1 MSLLSNIE
9 ETFDKGNYTMDPFNQ
24 LDVLN
29 VHAQR
34 LFIGLINAFDEDLLN
49 GETDQ
54 FVYDDW
60 CHLLYDL
67 RDPSFILCPEN
78 VRERI
83 LRVAWWVCN
92 NLVCNNKFTNGLH
105 PPKVDL
111 SRFCKEGTVSAD
123 LEAKLYINNVPNI
136 TSKDPTYSILLII
149 STGDTLTINFKN
161 IDLIKH
167 K

>member
-9 ETFDKGNYTMDPFNQ
+9 ESFDKGNYTMDPFNQ
-24 LDVLN
+24 LGVFD

-34 LFIGLINAFDEDLLN
+34 LFIYLINAFDEDLLKA
-49 GETDQ
+49 ETEQ

-60 CHLLYDL
+60 SHLLCN
-67 RDPSFILCPEN
+67 PSFILCPED

-83 LRVAWWVCN
+83 LRVAWWICN
-92 NLVCNNKFTNGLH
+92 NLVCNNKFTNGSY

-111 SRFCKEGTVSAD
+111 GRFCKEGTVSAD
-123 LEAKLYINNVPNI
+123 LEAKLYINNGPSI
-136 TSKDPTYSILLII
+136 TLKDPTYVILLII
-149 STGDTLTINFKN
+149 STGDTLTIDFKN

>member
-9 ETFDKGNYTMDPFNQ
+9 ESFDKGNYTMDPFNQ
-24 LDVLN
+24 LGVLDVRI
-29 VHAQR
+29 QQ
-34 LFIGLINAFDEDLLN
+34 LFIGLINTFDEDLLIV
-49 GETDQ
+49 ETKQ

-60 CHLLYDL
+60 CHLLCE
-67 RDPSFILCPEN
+67 PSFILCPED

-92 NLVCNNKFTNGLH
+92 NLLCNNKFTNGSY

-111 SRFCKEGTVSAD
+111 GRFCKKGSISAD
-123 LEAKLYINNVPNI
+123 LEAKLYINNVPVIN
-136 TSKDPTYSILLII
+136 SKDPTYRILLII

>member
-9 ETFDKGNYTMDPFNQ
+9 ESFDKGNYTMDPFNQ
-24 LDVLN
+24 LDVLD
-29 VHAQR
+29 VRIQQ
-34 LFIGLINAFDEDLLN
+34 LFIGLINAFDEDLLKD
-49 GETDQ
+49 ETES

-60 CHLLYDL
+60 NHLLCE
-67 RDPSFILCPEN
+67 PSFILCPED

-92 NLVCNNKFTNGLH
+92 NLLCNNKFTNGSY

-111 SRFCKEGTVSAD
+111 GRFCKKDIISAD
-123 LEAKLYINNVPNI
+123 LEAKLYINNVPVTN
-136 TSKDPTYSILLII
+136 SKDPIYRILLII
-149 STGDTLTINFKN
+149 STGDALTINFKN
-161 IDLIKH
+161 IYLIKH

>member
-9 ETFDKGNYTMDPFNQ
+9 ESFDKGNYTMDPFNQ
-24 LDVLN
+24 LGVFD

-34 LFIGLINAFDEDLLN
+34 LFIGLINAFDEDPLN
-49 GETDQ
+49 AETEQ
-54 FVYDDW
+54 FIYDDW
-60 CHLLYDL
+60 SHLLC
-67 RDPSFILCPEN
+67 DPSFILCPED

-92 NLVCNNKFTNGLH
+92 NLVCNNKFTNSSY

-111 SRFCKEGTVSAD
+111 SRFYKEGTISAD
-123 LEAKLYINNVPNI
+123 LEAKLYINNVPGI
-136 TSKDPTYSILLII
+136 TSKDPTYRILLII

>member
-9 ETFDKGNYTMDPFNQ
+9 ESFDKGNYTMDPFNQ
-24 LDVLN
+24 LGVLDVRI
-29 VHAQR
+29 QQ
-34 LFIGLINAFDEDLLN
+34 LFIGLINAFDEDLLIA
-49 GETDQ
+49 ETKQ

-60 CHLLYDL
+60 CRLLCE
-67 RDPSFILCPEN
+67 PSFILCPED

-92 NLVCNNKFTNGLH
+92 NLLCNNKFTNGSY

-111 SRFCKEGTVSAD
+111 GRFCKKGSISAD
-123 LEAKLYINNVPNI
+123 LEAKLYINNVPVIN
-136 TSKDPTYSILLII
+136 SKDPTYRILLII